1 MKVRID
7 DDNCRGHGICCTL
20 SPDVFDISDDGYA
33 VALVAEVPA
42 ASEQAVATAA
52 ARCPERAIILS

>member
-7 DDNCRGHGICCTL
+7 EDNCRGHGICCTI

-33 VALVAEVPA
+33 VALVAEVS
-42 ASEQAVATAA
+42 ASQEESVSTAA